1 MLESTL
7 ANVNSTG
14 CSAVNE
20 PNDTHEEMPCEIEED
35 SCDKLQHPVPVMVLV
50 DTDTEIKETTT
61 TLEQNCQIETAS
73 TAKSVLEENEDSV
86 DWYKGMKLD
95 INWLL
100 EAENCLVL
108 KKELKDQRK
117 RPIVTCLL
125 CNKYEL
131 QARKLT
137 TNRQLPIAYGVRVDG
152 KDRLKH
158 VVDYLLSPAHEEVIR
173 LNDCDKAWSDMSD
186 CHLWVRVFTKWNDEK
201 LQCLVRIAVDAY
213 NDSQVE
219 TISARSWPSR
229 SLSVEHSNHVLRQF
243 ESEGWGTD
251 FVPFDPPA
259 STYHYRDPVIY
270 AELRNIIGRLEMKKV
285 AQLLK
290 DCLCYSVQIDGST
303 DKQQVDS
310 KFITARYVPCNEV
323 SVNTVFLGIASSEL
337 GGAEGLLDSFTT
349 CIESIAVETG
359 KLVGITTDGENAN
372 TGKNA
377 GLWKLLQNYLGR
389 DILTVWCVCHRSDL
403 ALESVQAEVP
413 ELSIWMT
420 NVLAVST
427 FFRTSAR
434 RTKLLHKV
442 CFM

>member
-131 QARKLT
+131 
-137 TNRQLPIAYGVRVDG
+137 
-152 KDRLKH
+152 
-158 VVDYLLSPAHEEVIR
+158 
-173 LNDCDKAWSDMSD
+173 
-186 CHLWVRVFTKWNDEK
+186 
-201 LQCLVRIAVDAY
+201 
-213 NDSQVE
+213 
-219 TISARSWPSR
+219 
-229 SLSVEHSNHVLRQF
+229 
-243 ESEGWGTD
+243 
-251 FVPFDPPA
+251 
-259 STYHYRDPVIY
+259 
-270 AELRNIIGRLEMKKV
+270 
-285 AQLLK
+285 
-290 DCLCYSVQIDGST
+290 
-303 DKQQVDS
+303 
-310 KFITARYVPCNEV
+310 
-323 SVNTVFLGIASSEL
+323 
-337 GGAEGLLDSFTT
+337 
-349 CIESIAVETG
+349 
-359 KLVGITTDGENAN
+359 
-372 TGKNA
+372 
-377 GLWKLLQNYLGR
+377 
-389 DILTVWCVCHRSDL
+389 
-403 ALESVQAEVP
+403 
-413 ELSIWMT
+413 
-420 NVLAVST
+420 
-427 FFRTSAR
+427 
-434 RTKLLHKV
+434 
-442 CFM
+442 